1 MRALPHANFL
11 GGDMTTQTAIM
22 LAAIIWL
29 WFLGGMLFE
38 TSCILARHKGWMSL
52 GRAGRIWCRLVWPLA
67 MTVAIAFDKGGIADK
82 VASKEK

>member
-1 MRALPHANFL
+1 
-11 GGDMTTQTAIM
+11 MTTQTAIM

-29 WFLGGMLFE
+29 WFIGGRLFE
-38 TSCILARHKGWMSL
+38 ISFILARYKPWLTL
-52 GRAGRIWCRLVWPLA
+52 GRSGRIWCRIVWPLA